1 MDVCQAMNKL
11 DFENAFN
18 SVRRDRMLEAIQLLC
33 PPLYAFAHL
42 VYAAPS
48 NLLWGD
54 NTISSAE
61 SLQQGDPLGP
71 LLFCLLL
78 HPHSLQM
85 SQSFRS

>member
-1 MDVCQAMNKL
+1 MDVCQAMVKL
-11 DFENAFN
+11 NFENAVN
-18 SVRRDRMLEAIQLLC
+18 SIQRDRMLEAIQLLC
-33 PPLYAFAHL
+33 LPLYTFAHL

-48 NLLWGD
+48 NLFWGD

-61 SLQQGDPLGP
+61 GLQQEDPLGP

-78 HPHSLQM
+78 HPDSLQM